1 MQTVIVPA
9 KACIYFRWAGLGD
22 HLSRIRSNL
31 GGFVRSDLQGFVG
44 WREEGPYG
52 EDSDL
57 YRPIVV
63 SVPDGA
69 VQATMLATGSWR
81 AFPTMDYFD
90 ADGGEWSAETKES
103 YTAAKYLSRNIP
115 LSRAPHGRL
124 VGFFSDGVSLTGAVD
139 GKFYGFGKE
148 STTAIPQGA
157 TELVLGMHDAYNW
170 TDCDGEQSVD
180 ITFV

>member
-90 ADGGEWSAETKES
+90 ADGGEWSAETKRKLYRREIPITK
-103 YTAAKYLSRNIP
+103 YTTQPRSAWTPCGILLRRGIAHGGSGREILRFWKREYDCHSSRCN
-115 LSRAPHGRL
+115 RA
-124 VGFFSDGVSLTGAVD
+124 
-139 GKFYGFGKE
+139 GFG
-148 STTAIPQGA
+148 
-157 TELVLGMHDAYNW
+157 DA
-170 TDCDGEQSVD
+170 
-180 ITFV
+180 